1 MEQCGY
7 FYKIRIP
14 REGNSGEEKT
24 IGYLFGEL
32 EKNKEEYNVLEYS
45 VSQTSLE

>member
-7 FYKIRIP
+7 FYKMRIP
-14 REGNSGEEKT
+14 REGNGGEEKT

-32 EKNKEEYNVLEYS
+32 EKNKDGEFGVNFENFAHF
-45 VSQTSLE
+45 